1 MKTFI
6 LVTTMLL
13 SSQVSAE
20 SCWKIYQAEADKI
33 NKEDGYS
40 THVGGQ
46 LYVHQGSLGYWP
58 GIKVAA
64 DIDNWAEDLVYAI
77 KYGPMIM
84 FSSKPDPRLDTL
96 KALYKDIKKIC
107 PLEDK
112 NEKYD
117 TFRAMLTELMDDGS
131 FCPEGKILERP
142 LLSRL
147 KHFRKV
153 VKDAVGKGQ
162 FQAQCQGLAVMDDS
176 TREVKDTRSPA
187 IEITPSSGAIEQ

>member
-1 MKTFI
+1 MKTLI
-6 LVTTMLL
+6 LLTTLLL
-13 SSQVSAE
+13 STQVSAE
-20 SCWKIYQAEADKI
+20 SCWKIYQDEADKI

-46 LYVHQGSLGYWP
+46 IYVHQGSLGYWP

-64 DIDNWAEDLVYAI
+64 DIDNWAEDFVYAI

-112 NEKYD
+112 NEKFD
-117 TFRAMLTELMDDGS
+117 TFRAILTELMDDGS
-131 FCPEGKILERP
+131 FCPENKSLERP
-142 LLSRL
+142 LFSRW
-147 KHFRKV
+147 KNFRKV
-153 VKDAVGKGQ
+153 VKDAVNKGQ
-162 FQAQCQGLAVMDDS
+162 FQAQCQGLAVLDDS
-176 TREVKDTRSPA
+176 TREVKDTRAPA
-187 IEITPSSGAIEQ
+187 IEVPQSSGATDQ

>member
-1 MKTFI
+1 MKTLI
-6 LVTTMLL
+6 LLTTLLL
-13 SSQVSAE
+13 STQVSAG
-20 SCWKIYQAEADKI
+20 SCWEIYQAEADKI

-84 FSSKPDPRLDTL
+84 FSSKADPRLDTL
-96 KALYKDIKKIC
+96 KAIYKDIKKIC
-107 PLEDK
+107 PIDDK
-112 NEKYD
+112 KQKFE

-131 FCPEGKILERP
+131 FCPDNKMLERP
-142 LLSRL
+142 IFSRL
-147 KHFRKV
+147 KNFRKIL
-153 VKDAVGKGQ
+153 KDAVVKGQ

-176 TREVKDTRSPA
+176 SREVKEIRTPA
-187 IEITPSSGAIEQ
+187 IELPSESSAREQ

>member
-1 MKTFI
+1 MKTLI
-6 LVTTMLL
+6 LLTTLL
-13 SSQVSAE
+13 ISTQVSAG
-20 SCWKIYQAEADKI
+20 SCWEIYQAEADKI
-33 NKEDGYS
+33 NKEDGYT

-64 DIDNWAEDLVYAI
+64 DIDNWAEDLVYGI

-96 KALYKDIKKIC
+96 KALYKDIKNIC
-107 PLEDK
+107 PIDDK
-112 NEKYD
+112 KQKFE
-117 TFRAMLTELMDDGS
+117 TFRAMLTELMEDGS
-131 FCPEGKILERP
+131 FCPEGKMLERP
-142 LLSRL
+142 FLSRM

-153 VKDAVGKGQ
+153 VKDAVDRGQ

-176 TREVKDTRSPA
+176 SREVKEMRTPA
-187 IEITPSSGAIEQ
+187 IELPSEPSAREQ